1 MFFHTVGSLFILF
14 LFYFIYLFWERG
26 EGREKERE
34 KHPCVVASCTPLLGT
49 WPATQTG
56 ALTGNW
62 TGYPLVHRPALD
74 PLSHTSKGSKAVF
87 ISFLKANLAS
97 HSYGFGKE
105 RSISIIFKVNCD
117 CSSWTVC
124 QRSPSGS
131 SLKVSC
137 SEESEIISANFCTL
151 SHPNPLVS
159 LVLKRDL
166 FLCILLECHSLIMW
180 KILIHWII
188 M

>member
-1 MFFHTVGSLFILF
+1 MLVKLFFKRFYLF
-14 LFYFIYLFWERG
+14 LERG
-26 EGREKERE
+26 RERE
-34 KHPCVVASCTPLLGT
+34 RERNIHVWLPLARPLLGT
-49 WPATQTG
+49 WPATQTC

-97 HSYGFGKE
+97 HRYGFGKE

-137 SEESEIISANFCTL
+137 SEESEIISANFCAL

-159 LVLKRDL
+159 LVL
-166 FLCILLECHSLIMW
+166 
-180 KILIHWII
+180 
-188 M
+188 